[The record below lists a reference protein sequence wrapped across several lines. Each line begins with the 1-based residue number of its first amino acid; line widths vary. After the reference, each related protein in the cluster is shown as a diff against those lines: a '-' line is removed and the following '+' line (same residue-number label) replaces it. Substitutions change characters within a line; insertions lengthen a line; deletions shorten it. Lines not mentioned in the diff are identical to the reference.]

1 MNYSMKSRIVAA
13 LLVGLSATTIGYA
26 EEPAISTVNPFAI
39 ETTDETNEAA
49 QDATIGQGG
58 GEASGEADSL
68 AYLDNAPIK
77 QRLKMSALKQGG
89 WRNKWQLL
97 NLVTLY
103 SSGKRLAKMKGRC
116 RALLKII

>member
-13 LLVGLSATTIGYA
+13 LLVGLSATTISYA

-39 ETTDETNEAA
+39 ESTDETNEAA

-77 QRLKMSALKQGG
+77 VG
-89 WRNKWQLL
+89 
-97 NLVTLY
+97 
-103 SSGKRLAKMKGRC
+103 
-116 RALLKII
+116 